1 MVSTFTQNVTLR
13 LTLLWKF
20 VNKIHPER
28 NRRNITAALS
38 HSAIHL
44 SHTHKHV
51 LVRNQLTPTFY
62 TLSQLLLIGLTQ
74 KIEGND

>member
-1 MVSTFTQNVTLR
+1 MVRTFTQNVTLR

-20 VNKIHPER
+20 VNKIHPEKK
-28 NRRNITAALS
+28 RNITAALS

-44 SHTHKHV
+44 SHTHKNV

-62 TLSQLLLIGLTQ
+62 TLSQLLLIYWSNA
-74 KIEGND
+74 KDRR